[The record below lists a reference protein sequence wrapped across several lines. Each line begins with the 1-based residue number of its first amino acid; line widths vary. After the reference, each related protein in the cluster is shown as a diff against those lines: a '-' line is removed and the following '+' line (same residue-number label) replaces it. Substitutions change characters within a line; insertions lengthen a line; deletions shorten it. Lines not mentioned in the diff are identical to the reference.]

1 MVRSASKTAVD
12 YFPRLNGLDIGSS
25 VVHSSNCIVKMKPKQ
40 PEGQN
45 SNRLL
50 EKLEKKNLTTIISFQ
65 GCSSLF
71 LSVSGPFRSETK
83 SSQ

>member
-12 YFPRLNGLDIGSS
+12 YFPRLNGLDIGSRE
-25 VVHSSNCIVKMKPKQ
+25 VHSSNYIVKMKPKQ

-65 GCSSLF
+65 GCSTLF
-71 LSVSGPFRSETK
+71 LSVSGPFRAETK
-83 SSQ
+83 PSQ

>member
-50 EKLEKKNLTTIISFQ
+50 EKLEKKKLDNYYLVSRLFQ
-65 GCSSLF
+65 SIFEC
-71 LSVSGPFRSETK
+71 FRAF
-83 SSQ
+83 QI